1 MSPSQNCHK
10 GKSEEN
16 YQLYDLVQ
24 SNTTDF
30 IGWESTILFYAA
42 LHCVNHFFASLPIP
56 GERHPGNHDE
66 TNNLVSRHLRQYALD
81 YECSYFISRWARYE
95 DWEIT
100 ETMRNTCL
108 RNYNAVKA
116 LIP

>member
-1 MSPSQNCHK
+1 MTPSQNSHK
-10 GKSEEN
+10 EKSEEN
-16 YQLYDLVQ
+16 YQLYDFVQ

-30 IGWESTILFYAA
+30 VGWEATILFYAA

-56 GERHPGNHDE
+56 EHPGNHED
-66 TNNLVSRHLRQYALD
+66 TLSLVSRHLGQYAEC
-81 YECSYFISRWARYE
+81 YWCSYYISRWARYL

-100 ETMRNTCL
+100 ETMQETCL
-108 RNYNAVKA
+108 ENYNAVKA